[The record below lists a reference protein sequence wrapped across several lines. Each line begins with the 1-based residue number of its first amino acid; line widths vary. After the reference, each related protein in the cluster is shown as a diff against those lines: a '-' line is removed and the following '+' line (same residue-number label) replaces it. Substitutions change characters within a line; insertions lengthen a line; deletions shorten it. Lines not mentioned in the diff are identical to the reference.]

1 MVKIAVLFVVC
12 LALGYSYGYRQA
24 TAGKPSVM
32 ERVMVSFGVYKVQAD
47 QQRRERAADAV
58 R

>member
-1 MVKIAVLFVVC
+1 MIKIAVLFLVG
-12 LALGYSYGYRQA
+12 LGLGYSYGYRQA
-24 TAGKPSVM
+24 AAGRPSIM

-47 QQRRERAADAV
+47 QQRRERAAESV